1 MKTEQLIR
9 ALAADNANEASSPAR
24 ALLLALLAGFAVSLA
39 IFILWIGPRPDL
51 AQAAQAL
58 PFLLKPVEM
67 LALVGAAAII
77 VLRLAQ
83 PGLSARGAM
92 LIAALAPAL
101 MIAAAGVELAR
112 APQSEWL
119 VRLSGQHW
127 QVCVVTMVLLAL
139 PMLAALLL
147 ALYQAAPTRPA
158 LAGGSAGLLAGSIS
172 AALYIVHCPD
182 DSPLFV
188 AAWFGLAIAITA
200 AIGAAVGARVLR
212 W

>member
-9 ALAADNANEASSPAR
+9 ALAADNAREASPPAR

-39 IFILWIGPRPDL
+39 AFILWIGPRSDL
-51 AQAAQAL
+51 AQAARAL
-58 PFLLKPVEM
+58 SFLLKPVEM

-77 VLRLAQ
+77 VLRLAR

-92 LIAALAPAL
+92 RVVAVVAAL
-101 MIAAAGVELAR
+101 MIAAAAVELVR
-112 APQSEWL
+112 VPQSEWL

-127 QVCVVTMVLLAL
+127 QICVMNMVLLAL

-147 ALYQAAPTRPA
+147 ALRHAAPTRPA
-158 LAGGSAGLLAGSIS
+158 LAGGCAGLLAGAVS
-172 AALYIVHCPD
+172 ATLYIVHCPD

-200 AIGAAVGARVLR
+200 VIGAGIGARVLR

>member
-9 ALAADNANEASSPAR
+9 ALAADNAREGRPPA
-24 ALLLALLAGFAVSLA
+24 LTIVLALLAGFSVSLA
-39 IFILWIGPRPDL
+39 AFVLWIGPRPDL
-51 AQAAQAL
+51 AQAVQTW

-67 LALVGAAAII
+67 LALVGAAAVI

-83 PGLSARGAM
+83 PGMSADAAM
-92 LIAALAPAL
+92 RVAALAAAV
-101 MIAAAGVELAR
+101 MIAAAAVELVR
-112 APQSEWL
+112 LPQAQWM
-119 VRLSGQHW
+119 VQLSGQHW
-127 QVCVVTMVLLAL
+127 QICVMNMVLLAL

-147 ALYQAAPTRPA
+147 ALRHAAPTRPA
-158 LAGGSAGLLAGSIS
+158 LAGGGAGLLAGAVS

-188 AAWFGLAIAITA
+188 AAWFGMAIAITA
-200 AIGAAVGARVLR
+200 ALGAGIGARVLR